1 MDNLSE
7 IMEGIKQ
14 LMNNKSIFVFEVS
27 YLVDVVEK
35 ILLGTIFHEHRSYH
49 SITPLVTFLVN
60 LIWK

>member
-14 LMNNKSIFVFEVS
+14 LLNNKSIFVFEVS

-35 ILLGTIFHEHRSYH
+35 FAEDNFHEHHYH
-49 SITPLVTFLVN
+49 SITPL
-60 LIWK
+60 